1 MSTSRSL
8 ISVNAVIV
16 AGLVLGLLNNVLI
29 AAMFGLHRGV
39 DAFFAASLLP
49 AMFVALCVDYLGR
62 NFLPVYARAK
72 KLGDAHASDVTS
84 SIVTI
89 VFVAALALGLA
100 LALASRPLFTLLLPG
115 FEASEIEL
123 VSRYF
128 WVMAPALAL
137 MAVRTFHEYVCQHD
151 EMYVRLTV
159 IRTAL
164 PAVNLAALLALGPVL
179 GEWSLPLAFLAGHLA
194 AFVLM
199 ARQARYRYRPRFS
212 LRADWERRVFT
223 NSAVLMGAGLAAR
236 VPPLIAT
243 YLASLLGPGAI
254 TALAFANKIIEP
266 IGRSTLTGVRML
278 VFSRSARL
286 YLDRN
291 TREMSRL
298 YGLALAASFLALVP
312 LLAWLGFNA
321 TEIVRWVFE
330 RGRFDV
336 GMAGLVATAL
346 LGFLPCAVLYGLN
359 TVLSNAFYA
368 ADRIAVPALV
378 PLFGTAVYVAVAWPL
393 AQAFGLMG
401 LTLAYSAAAVVTFV
415 VMLVLLRRL
424 LPEFRPGDIG
434 AKLAAYTVLAVAAFG
449 AAHALLRSVGLGP
462 TAVAAVSLATGGI
475 VYVGALAACRDPYLR
490 RLFKFFGSA
499 VDFRARA
506 REGEA

>member
-1 MSTSRSL
+1 
-8 ISVNAVIV
+8 
-16 AGLVLGLLNNVLI
+16 
-29 AAMFGLHRGV
+29 
-39 DAFFAASLLP
+39 
-49 AMFVALCVDYLGR
+49 
-62 NFLPVYARAK
+62 
-72 KLGDAHASDVTS
+72 
-84 SIVTI
+84 
-89 VFVAALALGLA
+89 
-100 LALASRPLFTLLLPG
+100 
-115 FEASEIEL
+115 

-128 WVMAPALAL
+128 WVMAPTLAL

-151 EMYVRLTV
+151 EMFVRVTA
-159 IRTAL
+159 IRTVL
-164 PAVNLAALLALGPVL
+164 QAVNLVALVTLGPVL

-194 AFVLM
+194 AFVLT
-199 ARQARYRYRPRFS
+199 ARQARYRYRPRFA

-223 NSAVLMGAGLAAR
+223 SSAVLMTSGLVAR

-291 TREMSRL
+291 TREMRRL

-378 PLFGTAVYVAVAWPL
+378 PLAGTAVYVAVAWPL
-393 AQAFGLMG
+393 ASALGLFGLA
-401 LTLAYSAAAVVTFV
+401 LAYSVAAVTTFV
-415 VMLVLLRRL
+415 VMLAMLRRL
-424 LPEFRPGDIG
+424 LPEFDAGDIG
-434 AKLAAYTVLAVAAFG
+434 LRFAAYTALAVATLG
-449 AAHALLRSVGLGP
+449 TAHALALRAGLAP
-462 TAVAAVSLATGGI
+462 AAVAAASLAAGGL

-490 RLFKFFGSA
+490 RLFQFLGSA
-499 VDFRARA
+499 IDFRART